1 MQVCEDRASNNL
13 DTGPPPK
20 TLTRSRCS
28 CWRYS
33 ISFPWL
39 RFSKLKI
46 TVNSNDDTTANAR
59 QSLIRKAHVSLW
71 LRWSKM
77 SSLVLK
83 LHFITFLQ
91 VSCTHS
97 VTLIHEVVYEVNQSF
112 LCWLTSTIDR
122 EAFGSLVKV
131 GCFELRIR
139 FLDVWL
145 LWSIAYQEILSLKWS
160 SKVFLL
166 NKSHHIMMTILLRI
180 PDNSKI
186 YIENCINSP
195 SQYVQNQIKT
205 KSFQITNDTKFN
217 ILNRFFKI
225 WMSVQC
231 YIEFDMFISIG
242 SYF

>member
-1 MQVCEDRASNNL
+1 MHNPCKFGEDRKTNNL

-20 TLTRSRCS
+20 TFTRSRCW
-28 CWRYS
+28 CRRYS
-33 ISFPWL
+33 ISFPRL

-46 TVNSNDDTTANAR
+46 TGNSKADTTANFR
-59 QSLIRKAHVSLW
+59 HSLIRKAHVSLW

-91 VSCTHS
+91 VNCTHC
-97 VTLIHEVVYEVNQSF
+97 VTLIYKMVYEVNKSF
-112 LCWLTSTIDR
+112 LCWLTSTIYR

-145 LWSIAYQEILSLKWS
+145 LWSIAYQEILSLKRS

-166 NKSHHIMMTILLRI
+166 NKLHHIMMTTLL
-180 PDNSKI
+180 NSRQQQDLYRK
-186 YIENCINSP
+186 
-195 SQYVQNQIKT
+195 
-205 KSFQITNDTKFN
+205 
-217 ILNRFFKI
+217 L
-225 WMSVQC
+225 
-231 YIEFDMFISIG
+231 
-242 SYF
+242 

>member
-59 QSLIRKAHVSLW
+59 QSLIRKAPVSLW

-160 SKVFLL
+160 SMVFLF
-166 NKSHHIMMTILLRI
+166 NKSYHLMMTILL
-180 PDNSKI
+180 NSR
-186 YIENCINSP
+186 
-195 SQYVQNQIKT
+195 Q
-205 KSFQITNDTKFN
+205 F
-217 ILNRFFKI
+217 
-225 WMSVQC
+225 
-231 YIEFDMFISIG
+231 
-242 SYF
+242 